1 MKKIILLFVMF
12 VIMVFNACDDTDY
25 KLSEA
30 TPEFLLAA
38 SEVKKWEL
46 IDPTVEIGVGD
57 KMPVIK
63 PTPPEGLVDN
73 GLGYFYFIFLDK
85 TIRFQDGYG
94 ETADDV
100 SLEHGRWDF
109 VDAGKQAIKVTWEDR
124 VEIWN
129 IKALTPSILEIEKDG
144 DILTFAPTPGNP

>member
-1 MKKIILLFVMF
+1 
-12 VIMVFNACDDTDY
+12 MVFNACDDTDY

-63 PTPPEGLVDN
+63 PTPPEDLVDN

-129 IKALTPSILEIEKDG
+129 IKVLTLYFRDRERWGYSNVCPDSGKSVITTLKFRK
-144 DILTFAPTPGNP
+144 L